1 MAELVL
7 TLVFLWVGARGV
19 EFNWCYIQKSLY
31 ANILLVHCITL
42 ACLIWIWSRK
52 ESTQSTGA
60 AAVLLFVLDLAC
72 YKGVI
77 VAAVAQ
83 FLRLA
88 SWVTLLQN
96 VGLTSCLGEVT
107 L

>member
-1 MAELVL
+1 MLHSEIPGREHLA
-7 TLVFLWVGARGV
+7 GP
-19 EFNWCYIQKSLY
+19 LY
-31 ANILLVHCITL
+31 YPI

-88 SWVTLLQN
+88 SWATLLQN
-96 VGLTSCLGEVT
+96 VGLTSCLGVVT
-107 L
+107 LQIYIGVTNANEKY